1 MKNHNEMQLQ
11 ILHEM
16 HTCSRA
22 FKRKLNILDA
32 LDRDNEFDL
41 HDQIT
46 LMKESNEKIAD
57 TLSKS
62 RTMMS
67 NILGISNEH
76 DIESG

>member
-1 MKNHNEMQLQ
+1 MRIEYEKSQRNAIAN
-11 ILHEM
+11 
-16 HTCSRA
+16 T
-22 FKRKLNILDA
+22 A